1 MPSGNRYVMD
11 VLGAVYTSLKTRIP
25 GKYFSPVLHAGY
37 LIFRRADVRDMQK
50 DASWWKAA

>member
-1 MPSGNRYVMD
+1 MD
-11 VLGAVYTSLKTRIP
+11 VLGAVYISLKTRTP
-25 GKYFSPVLHAGY
+25 GKYFLPVLHAGY